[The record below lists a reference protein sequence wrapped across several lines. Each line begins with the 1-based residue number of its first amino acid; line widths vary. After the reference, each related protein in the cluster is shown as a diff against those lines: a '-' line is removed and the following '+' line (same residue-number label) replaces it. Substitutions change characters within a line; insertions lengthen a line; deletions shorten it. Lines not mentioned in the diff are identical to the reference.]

1 MIVNGH
7 VVNEVGE
14 FQMRSQMVNWFFL
27 ALSVSD
33 LTVLI
38 ATFFVFS
45 APVIAEDSGSFTLVN
60 ASPRLL
66 VFFYPFAHIAHTTTV
81 YLTILVSVHRYLGVC
96 HPFLV
101 GIQK

>member
-1 MIVNGH
+1 
-7 VVNEVGE
+7 
-14 FQMRSQMVNWFFL
+14 MRSQMVNWFFL
-27 ALSVSD
+27 ALSISD
-33 LTVLI
+33 LAVLV

-45 APVIAEDSGSFTLVN
+45 APVIAEDSGNFALVN

-101 GIQK
+101 SSINA